1 MRSCRVH
8 ITGASGA
15 GVTTLGRAL
24 SDHLAVPH
32 HDTDDYY
39 WAVTD
44 PPYASKR
51 EVADRLRLMAEMFL
65 GRPAWVLSGSLDGW
79 GDPLIPLFDL
89 TVFVRTPA
97 QLRLRRLR
105 DREARRYG
113 ADAMMSSGAR
123 HQDSE
128 AFITWA
134 SRYDDGDL
142 TIRSLARHEAWLHT
156 LRHHCLRVD
165 GARPVDALVR
175 EIVGAIGGGDA
186 LGAS

>member
-1 MRSCRVH
+1 MSTCRIH

-39 WAVTD
+39 WAATD
-44 PPYASKR
+44 PPYQRKR

-79 GDPLIPLFDL
+79 GDSLIPYFDL
-89 TVFVRTPA
+89 TVFVRTAAP
-97 QLRLRRLR
+97 LRLRRLR

-113 ADAMMSSGAR
+113 AEVLSSGAR
-123 HQDSE
+123 HQDSL
-128 AFITWA
+128 AFLTWA
-134 SRYDDGDL
+134 SRYDGGDL
-142 TIRSLARHEAWLHT
+142 TIRSLVRHEAWLHT
-156 LRHHCLRVD
+156 LRHPCLRVD
-165 GARPVDALVR
+165 GARPVDGLVA
-175 EIVGAIGGGDA
+175 EIVGAIA
-186 LGAS
+186 ARP